1 MNFFVYLIKSK
12 DKNKT
17 ISYVGY
23 TSNIERRL
31 MLVLEKITKKKF
43 GNDNKLY
50 DVLSSLREK
59 INAPTKRKK

>member
-23 TSNIERRL
+23 TSNIEKRL
-31 MLVLEKITKKKF
+31 IKHNNNKGAKF
-43 GNDNKLY
+43 
-50 DVLSSLREK
+50 
-59 INAPTKRKK
+59 TKRKKMGISLF